1 MGWMQHLVETYEN
14 AKNAHA
20 FEEADHP
27 LVPAGFVEKKAAIH
41 VILTKDGTFWRAER
55 VPKEENR
62 FVIPSTPEAEGRTGQ
77 PAPYPLCDELRYV
90 AGDFFEGEN
99 PYFDAYFGALEAWCA
114 RDDAPRPLR
123 TLRDYL
129 AGRQLVADMRA
140 SGFAFDTGKDTKS
153 FVAFTVQEA
162 GTGNEGLWSRAD
174 VRESWVGMTRARAG
188 RRALCYVEGDELPEM
203 ESHPKFQGNAK
214 LISSQCDKTIFQYRG
229 RFTEASEAVSVS
241 YDASVKA
248 HNTLGWLLK
257 RQGFDRYG
265 MKVVAWVTNGCP
277 IDPPAEENFLD
288 LIGGDEYPST
298 FEAYGKALRDAAS
311 GLSNRIADYNPE
323 AADDVIIIGMEAAT
337 TGRMSL
343 NYYQEMPG
351 GEYVKR
357 LRNWYESCAWEM
369 WRTFGTDKERRAVSC
384 ISTPTP
390 DDIAAAVLG
399 RRNVDAARG
408 DYQVS
413 KAATKLVRQ
422 LRMRLLK
429 CTVEGT
435 PLPRDIVLAA
445 FRRASAPQGFTDQ
458 NGRWQEFEWRKTLSV
473 ACALIRKEQ
482 VSQKEKEQLGQKK
495 EVNAMLDAT
504 NQDRSYLFGRLLA
517 LADKAEYDAM
527 DKNAYR
533 QTNAVRYMTRF
544 QQRPYKTWMMLHDRL
559 LPYYGKLGSKS
570 EWYKKLIAEVEQNF
584 NWEDF
589 VSDKPLEGAYLLGYY
604 CQRQSLFTKKEKS
617 EGEKDNDGTEE

>member
-14 AKNAHA
+14 VKDTNA

-27 LVPAGFVEKKAAIH
+27 LVPAGFVEKKATIH
-41 VILTKDGTFWRAER
+41 VVLTKNGTFWRAER
-55 VPKEENR
+55 VAKEESR
-62 FVIPSTPEAEGRTGQ
+62 FVIPSTPEAEGRTSR
-77 PAPYPLCDELRYV
+77 PEPYPLCDTLRYV
-90 AGDFFEGEN
+90 AGDFCEGEN
-99 PYFDAYFGALEAWCA
+99 EFFDLYIRALDAWCA

-123 TLRDYL
+123 ILRDYL
-129 AGRQLVADMRA
+129 VQRRLVADMRA

-153 FVAFTVQEA
+153 IVAFTVQET
-162 GTGNEGLWSRAD
+162 GTGDKGLWERED
-174 VRESWVGMTRARAG
+174 VRESWLGMTRARAG
-188 RRALCYVEGDELPEM
+188 GRALCYVEGEVLPEM
-203 ESHPKFQGNAK
+203 ENHPKFQGNAK
-214 LISSQCDKTIFQYRG
+214 LISSQCDKTIFQYQG
-229 RFTEASEAVSVS
+229 RFTEASEAVNVS

-265 MKVVAWVTNGCP
+265 TKVVAWATNGYL
-277 IDPPAEENFLD
+277 IDSPAEENFLK
-288 LIGGDEYPST
+288 LIGGNEYPST
-298 FEAYGKALRDAAS
+298 FEAYGRALRDAAA
-311 GLSNRIADYNPE
+311 GLSGRIAEHNPE
-323 AADDVIIIGMEAAT
+323 AADDVVIIGMEAAT
-337 TGRMSL
+337 TGRMSI

-351 GEYVKR
+351 GVYAQR
-357 LRNWYESCAWEM
+357 LRSWYESCAWEM
-369 WRTFGTDKERRAVSC
+369 WRVFETDKERKAVQC

-429 CTVEGT
+429 CTVEAT

-445 FRRASAPQGFTDQ
+445 FRRASAPQGFADQ
-458 NGRWQEFEWRKTLSV
+458 NGRWQEFEWRKTLAV

-482 VSQKEKEQLGQKK
+482 VGQKK

-559 LPYYGKLGSKS
+559 LPYYGKLGAKS

-584 NWEDF
+584 NWNDF

-617 EGEKDNDGTEE
+617 EGEKDNDETDE